1 MKVLKLSA
9 NFEPLE
15 VIDYKDAF
23 KLIFTEKAEVVKEYE
38 NLTIRT
44 PRIKYKVPSVV
55 RLVNSFR
62 RPKRKIRF
70 SKHNV
75 LLRDRN
81 RCMYCGEVFNN
92 KELTL
97 DHIIPR
103 SQGGKTCWT
112 NLVACCEECNRRK
125 KNRTPERA
133 GMRLIQAPTEPDWIP
148 FLITFSS
155 KSEIPNDWLDFC
167 FWVQ

>member
-1 MKVLKLSA
+1 MKVLKLSS
-9 NFEPLE
+9 NYEPLE

-23 KLIFTEKAEVVKEYE
+23 RLVFTEKAEVVKEYE

-81 RCMYCGEVFNN
+81 RCSV
-92 KELTL
+92 
-97 DHIIPR
+97 
-103 SQGGKTCWT
+103 S
-112 NLVACCEECNRRK
+112 
-125 KNRTPERA
+125 
-133 GMRLIQAPTEPDWIP
+133 
-148 FLITFSS
+148 
-155 KSEIPNDWLDFC
+155 
-167 FWVQ
+167 